1 MTPTIYTY
9 DSLWG
14 HCNSQEVGIVQS
26 GAGRYLCG
34 WIVIIVTNKNLLS
47 QMKCVEARGRE
58 TPGFFCLIMS
68 FQQRGFSLGASAGVH
83 QQGHFSWVASAG
95 ALRQGASAGAL
106 RQGHI
111 DRGTSTG
118 GFGRVTSAGGIRQGY
133 IDRRIWQG
141 ATVGVHQQGCFGR
154 VLQQGYINGGFGR
167 GTSTFS
173 KYYEFPVT
181 INGNIRLYCGTTRKR
196 RQEKEKEDKKKKTRE
211 RLQEKAIER

>member
-58 TPGFFCLIMS
+58 TPGFFVLS
-68 FQQRGFSLGASAGVH
+68 YHFGRGTSTRGL
-83 QQGHFSWVASAG
+83 
-95 ALRQGASAGAL
+95 
-106 RQGHI
+106 

-118 GFGRVTSAGGIRQGY
+118 GFS
-133 IDRRIWQG
+133 
-141 ATVGVHQQGCFGR
+141 R
-154 VLQQGYINGGFGR
+154 VLQQGYINRGPRQGCFNRDASAGAHIGR
-167 GTSTFS
+167 GTSAGAHRQG
-173 KYYEFPVT
+173 Y
-181 INGNIRLYCGTTRKR
+181 INRGLRQGRFGRVASAGALQLFQNIMSFL
-196 RQEKEKEDKKKKTRE
+196 
-211 RLQEKAIER
+211 

>member
-14 HCNSQEVGIVQS
+14 HYNSQEVGIVRS

-68 FQQRGFSLGASAGVH
+68 FQQRGFSLGASAGGH

-95 ALRQGASAGAL
+95 ALRQGASAEGLRQGASAGGFRQGGFGRGAL
-106 RQGHI
+106 RQG
-111 DRGTSTG
+111 GA
-118 GFGRVTSAGGIRQGY
+118 SAG
-133 IDRRIWQG
+133 
-141 ATVGVHQQGCFGR
+141 A
-154 VLQQGYINGGFGR
+154 LQLFQNI
-167 GTSTFS
+167 
-173 KYYEFPVT
+173 YEFPVT

-196 RQEKEKEDKKKKTRE
+196 RQEKDYKRK
-211 RLQEKAIER
+211 Q

>member
-14 HCNSQEVGIVQS
+14 HYNSQEVGIVRS

-68 FQQRGFSLGASAGVH
+68 FQQRGFSLGASAGGH

-95 ALRQGASAGAL
+95 ALRQGASAEGL
-106 RQGHI
+106 RQGA
-111 DRGTSTG
+111 SAG
-118 GFGRVTSAGGIRQGY
+118 GFGM
-133 IDRRIWQG
+133 
-141 ATVGVHQQGCFGR
+141 
-154 VLQQGYINGGFGR
+154 

-173 KYYEFPVT
+173 NYYEFPVT

-196 RQEKEKEDKKKKTRE
+196 RQEKDYKRK
-211 RLQEKAIER
+211 Q

>member
-14 HCNSQEVGIVQS
+14 HYNSQEVGIVRS

-68 FQQRGFSLGASAGVH
+68 FQQRDFGRVASTGALQQGATAGVH
-83 QQGHFSWVASAG
+83 QQSYFGRGTSAG
-95 ALRQGASAGAL
+95 ALRQGY
-106 RQGHI
+106 I
-111 DRGTSTG
+111 N
-118 GFGRVTSAGGIRQGY
+118 RVTSAGGR
-133 IDRRIWQG
+133 
-141 ATVGVHQQGCFGR
+141 
-154 VLQQGYINGGFGR
+154 FGR

-173 KYYEFPVT
+173 NYYEFPVT

-196 RQEKEKEDKKKKTRE
+196 RQEKDYKRK
-211 RLQEKAIER
+211 Q

>member
-14 HCNSQEVGIVQS
+14 HYNSQEVGIVRS

-68 FQQRGFSLGASAGVH
+68 LQQRGFGR
-83 QQGHFSWVASAG
+83 VASTG
-95 ALRQGASAGAL
+95 ALRQGATAGCYS
-106 RQGHI
+106 
-111 DRGTSTG
+111 RGTST
-118 GFGRVTSAGGIRQGY
+118 VASAGAHRQG
-133 IDRRIWQG
+133 
-141 ATVGVHQQGCFGR
+141 ASA
-154 VLQQGYINGGFGR
+154 GGFGR
-167 GTSTFS
+167 GASTFS

-196 RQEKEKEDKKKKTRE
+196 RQEKDYKRK
-211 RLQEKAIER
+211 QEKDE

>member
-118 GFGRVTSAGGIRQGY
+118 AHRQGH
-133 IDRRIWQG
+133 IDRRLRQG
-141 ATVGVHQQGCFGR
+141 HFSWGDSAGVHRQEDLAGC
-154 VLQQGYINGGFGR
+154 YCR
-167 GTSTFS
+167 GTST
-173 KYYEFPVT
+173 
-181 INGNIRLYCGTTRKR
+181 GML
-196 RQEKEKEDKKKKTRE
+196 RQGATAGVHQRGLRQGDFNFFKI
-211 RLQEKAIER
+211 L

>member
-1 MTPTIYTY
+1 MGALQFARSRYCAEWGGAVPLRV
-9 DSLWG
+9 DSDYR
-14 HCNSQEVGIVQS
+14 HKQES
-26 GAGRYLCG
+26 FKPNEMCG
-34 WIVIIVTNKNLLS
+34 SPRSRDTGL
-47 QMKCVEARGRE
+47 
-58 TPGFFCLIMS
+58 FCLIIS
-68 FQQRGFSLGASAGVH
+68 
-83 QQGHFSWVASAG
+83 
-95 ALRQGASAGAL
+95 LRQGYINKGP
-106 RQGHI
+106 
-111 DRGTSTG
+111 
-118 GFGRVTSAGGIRQGY
+118 RQGY

-211 RLQEKAIER
+211 RLQEKARER

>member
-58 TPGFFCLIMS
+58 TPGFFVLS
-68 FQQRGFSLGASAGVH
+68 YHFGRGTSTRGLDRGTSTGGFSRVLQQGYINRGPRQGCFNRDASAGAHIGRGTSAGVH
-83 QQGHFSWVASAG
+83 Q
-95 ALRQGASAGAL
+95 QGASAGAL
-106 RQGHI
+106 RQG
-111 DRGTSTG
+111 S
-118 GFGRVTSAGGIRQGY
+118 
-133 IDRRIWQG
+133 
-141 ATVGVHQQGCFGR
+141 
-154 VLQQGYINGGFGR
+154 FGR
-167 GTSTFS
+167 GASTFS

-196 RQEKEKEDKKKKTRE
+196 RQEKDYKRK
-211 RLQEKAIER
+211 QEKAIER